1 MSRSRIPPLLQTT
14 TVVLFALGVSFVLYL
29 AATPAPF
36 LLGSIA
42 GAAVLG
48 MFNLR
53 AGVPGPL
60 QHLSQALLGVLIA
73 EKVATGFNLEVVAL
87 IPAFIGVSMAT
98 LALCGV
104 LGVAIARTGAIPGT
118 SAIWGVSPGA
128 ASAMV
133 IMSGS
138 YGADPR
144 IVSLMQYTR
153 VLFVSMTSAVVI
165 GSTAHPSPA
174 AFVAQLHAVD
184 VGSSAGAL
192 AIALCGM
199 ALTRVIPMPAGN
211 LMLPMIFGAALM
223 AVFRIS
229 LTPSPVFLLAA
240 YLVLG
245 VRIGG
250 GFSRQTLTQFRAVLI
265 PLVGSVLLLIGISLA
280 VAFVFSRCFGIG
292 FQTAYLALSPGGLDT
307 AAIIGASGGVDMH
320 VVMVSQTLRMVMVT
334 AFGPLMVRALSRWV
348 EAKEAPFQP

>member
-1 MSRSRIPPLLQTT
+1 MSRSPISNSLQTT
-14 TVVLFALGVSFVLYL
+14 LVVLFALAVSFTLYL
-29 AATPAPF
+29 AASPAPF
-36 LLGSIA
+36 LLGSIL

-48 MFNLR
+48 MLNLR
-53 AGVPGPL
+53 ASLPSPL

-73 EKVATGFNLEVVAL
+73 EKIATGFNLEVVAL
-87 IPAFIGVSMAT
+87 IPAFIGVSFAT
-98 LALCGV
+98 LALCGA

-165 GSTAHPSPA
+165 GSTAHPSLD
-174 AFVAQLHAVD
+174 AFVAQLHTVD
-184 VGSSAGAL
+184 PGSSAGAF
-192 AIALCGM
+192 AIALGGM
-199 ALTRVIPMPAGN
+199 ALTRFIPMPAGN
-211 LMLPMIFGAALM
+211 LMLPMILGSVLM
-223 AVFRIS
+223 AVFKLS
-229 LTPSPVFLLAA
+229 LTPSPVFLLGA

-250 GFSRQTLTQFRAVLI
+250 GFSRQTLTQFRAVLL

-280 VAFVFSRCFGIG
+280 VALAFSHWFGIG
-292 FQTAYLALSPGGLDT
+292 FRTSYLALSPGGLDT

-320 VVMVSQTLRMVMVT
+320 VVMVSQTLRMILVT
-334 AFGPLMVRALSRWV
+334 AFGPLMVRMLSRSV
-348 EAKEAPFQP
+348 EPRQALEQP